1 LEERGEER
9 GEGGRKAPM
18 MAENM
23 GDFHDH
29 TAGEMQ
35 R

>member
-1 LEERGEER
+1 LEEERGEE
-9 GEGGRKAPM
+9 GGREAPM